1 MSSHIDR
8 EAILYAFSIEPA
20 HDRETL
26 DRYLNTYPDL
36 KEDLIDLSA
45 ELRLN
50 ETIERLPST
59 ALPDPGAI
67 AAWEEFTS
75 CGPENATS
83 AESVDLFAR
92 YQGPAFAAL
101 AKALNVPRSIL
112 TALRDGLVVPSSI
125 PSGFVRRFSEAA
137 SVSPVSARANLSR
150 QCDVPAALSFKSDT
164 KPAHQG
170 QTTFRDLVQRTPMTD
185 EQRSLLLHECD
196 EDERP

>member
-1 MSSHIDR
+1 MSSQIDR
-8 EAILYAFSIEPA
+8 EAILYAFSVEPT

-26 DRYLNTYPDL
+26 DHYVNQYPDL

-50 ETIERLPST
+50 ETIEKRPPT
-59 ALPDPGAI
+59 ALPDPGAK
-67 AAWEEFTS
+67 AAWEEFFG
-75 CGPENATS
+75 CRPVNATS

-92 YQGPAFAAL
+92 YQGTAFAAL

-137 SVSPVSARANLSR
+137 SVTLDSARASLSR
-150 QCDVPAALSFKSDT
+150 QSEVPTALAFKSDT

-170 QTTFRDLVQRTPMTD
+170 QTTFRELVQRTPMTD
-185 EQRSLLLHECD
+185 EQRTLLLHECD